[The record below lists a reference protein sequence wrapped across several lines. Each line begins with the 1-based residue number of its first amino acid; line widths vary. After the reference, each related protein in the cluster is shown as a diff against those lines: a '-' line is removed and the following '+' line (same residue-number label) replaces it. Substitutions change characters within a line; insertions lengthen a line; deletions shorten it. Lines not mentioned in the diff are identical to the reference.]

1 MPEIGGGEGGEG
13 AGGVSSQNTPET
25 QTAAHRGLA
34 STEYVLP
41 AYKQPSWSTWGLQ
54 PCGFFLPP
62 WVPSHPGPSFHPPD
76 PLAGNAALPCCY
88 SNGGGGDTREADVES
103 EVASATHT
111 YHHGKIIC
119 YLGIVCGLSPSP
131 GPPLTL
137 RGAVGPEHL
146 LSALSPPVP
155 SSGPTNVSALAT
167 TSSSMLVRWNEVP
180 EADRNG
186 LVLGYKVRPST
197 EAGAPFP
204 SGCPVLMTPRG
215 PSAHHGNQGSSLEG
229 RGASYEGLQSPP
241 PPGGPTGR
249 PKPNPQP

>member
-1 MPEIGGGEGGEG
+1 MGL
-13 AGGVSSQNTPET
+13 
-25 QTAAHRGLA
+25 AHRILQKHKQQLTGA
-34 STEYVLP
+34 WQAQSMCSQPTSSPRGPHGVCSPVAFSCHPGSLP
-41 AYKQPSWSTWGLQ
+41 TQAPPPILPTHWQEMQ
-54 PCGFFLPP
+54 PCPVVILMG
-62 WVPSHPGPSFHPPD
+62 
-76 PLAGNAALPCCY
+76 A
-88 SNGGGGDTREADVES
+88 GGDTREADVES